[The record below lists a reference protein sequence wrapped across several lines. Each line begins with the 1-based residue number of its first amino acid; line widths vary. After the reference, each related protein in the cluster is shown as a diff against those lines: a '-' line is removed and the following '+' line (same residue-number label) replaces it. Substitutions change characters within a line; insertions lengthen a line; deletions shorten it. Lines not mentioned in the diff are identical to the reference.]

1 MPVASLKPNGYGLFY
16 MVVMFEN
23 VSRIGVMVIL
33 FKTRDR
39 LGGVDFSKRRIVDG
53 HPLSLSV

>member
-23 VSRIGVMVIL
+23 VSRIGVMVIHL
-33 FKTRDR
+33 
-39 LGGVDFSKRRIVDG
+39 RRETD
-53 HPLSLSV
+53 